1 MGDRG
6 MLWPA
11 AVLVVAQMVHGVVPV
26 DEDKV
31 ESESLVGLVVGAG
44 LLALTVAALV
54 GILQRRPY
62 GEPLAAWTGLV
73 VAVGFI
79 AYHAV
84 PWTSAVTNPYLG
96 EPVGAPA
103 WLSVGAAAAAGAWC
117 AWRSEEHPSE
127 LQSFMRIS

>member
-11 AVLVVAQMVHGVVPV
+11 AVLAVAQMVHGVVPV

-44 LLALTVAALV
+44 LLALTVPALV

-62 GEPLAAWTGLV
+62 GGPLAAWTGLA
-73 VAVGFI
+73 VAGGFS

-84 PWTSAVTNPYLG
+84 PWASAVTNLYLG
-96 EPVGAPA
+96 ELGGAPA
-103 WLSVGAAAAAGAWC
+103 WWSGGAG
-117 AWRSEEHPSE
+117 
-127 LQSFMRIS
+127 

>member
-11 AVLVVAQMVHGVVPV
+11 AVLAVAQMVHGVVPV

-62 GEPLAAWTGLV
+62 GEPLAAWKGLV
-73 VAVGFI
+73 VADRK
-79 AYHAV
+79 
-84 PWTSAVTNPYLG
+84 SAVCG
-96 EPVGAPA
+96 KRESVRVG
-103 WLSVGAAAAAGAWC
+103 SGG
-117 AWRSEEHPSE
+117 RSLLKQRQSQLE
-127 LQSFMRIS
+127 L

>member
-11 AVLVVAQMVHGVVPV
+11 AVLAVAQMVHGVVPV

-84 PWTSAVTNPYLG
+84 PWTRDRKSTRLN
-96 EPVGAPA
+96 
-103 WLSVGAAAAAGAWC
+103 S
-117 AWRSEEHPSE
+117 SH
-127 LQSFMRIS
+127 